1 MVEKTLEKP
10 KHITRTVLTESLIID
25 MRNFARPCDKHG
37 ISLVTINDVCE
48 QFNLDYYAR
57 NGLQILRNA
66 LYGREGFEKYNHLAA
81 PLPATQVVR
90 TERQYANRVAV
101 LFDETQVRDY
111 RAAAQEGITMNALL
125 ERFDLPRGDKSFTRA
140 LFNMIYGITYKQ
152 FDSAYPPLK
161 GIMPPSPKTVPS
173 SSLERKERIKALHA
187 AGYTGAAIAKELG
200 CDASWV
206 SLVINGKR

>member
-1 MVEKTLEKP
+1 MVEKTLEQP
-10 KHITRTVLTESLIID
+10 KHITRTVLTERLIID

-37 ISLVTINDVCE
+37 VSLMTINDVCE
-48 QFNLDYYAR
+48 QFNLDYYGR
-57 NGLQILRNA
+57 NGLQILRSA
-66 LYGREGFEKYNHLAA
+66 LLGRNGFEQYNHLAA
-81 PLPATQVVR
+81 PIRDIR
-90 TERQYANRVAV
+90 TVKQYANRVAV
-101 LFDETQVRDY
+101 LFDEAQVRDY
-111 RAAAQEGITMNALL
+111 RAAAWEGITMNALL

-173 SSLERKERIKALHA
+173 SSLERKERVQALNA